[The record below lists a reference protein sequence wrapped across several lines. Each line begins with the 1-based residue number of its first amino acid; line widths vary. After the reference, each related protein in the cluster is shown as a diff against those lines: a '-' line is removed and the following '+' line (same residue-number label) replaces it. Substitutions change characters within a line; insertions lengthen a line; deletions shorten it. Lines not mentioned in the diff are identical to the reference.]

1 MDSIDSQ
8 ISYSLPQ
15 RHRAQHAAEQT
26 DSTGLAAVHA
36 CWFYYEHVG
45 IGECRTTILI
55 VHGHTVMTISGARET
70 DIPTTG
76 E

>member
-15 RHRAQHAAEQT
+15 RHRAQQAAEQT

-45 IGECRTTILI
+45 RRVSNHNIDSAWS
-55 VHGHTVMTISGARET
+55 HGN
-70 DIPTTG
+70 DD
-76 E
+76 